1 MGFLDKARAAA
12 TELAAKA
19 DEALN
24 TAGVA
29 GPAAAAKAVDRH
41 FRDLGV
47 LAYTYPGVSS
57 ANFIEYYGGLVYG
70 GFNIKASYSDDFAGV
85 GESGWYINGGYTW
98 KHESGFSALVYGG
111 YSFGNAFDAEFHRH
125 LVRRLK
131 RRDLGFH
138 AHASRGFNA
147 APVEIVDLGSF
158 LGRPFDFDKRMPAAV
173 TGEIHQRAPHL
184 AQAGRNEHFSADLHH
199 ATPNQNDQ

>member
-47 LAYTYPGVSS
+47 LAYLQATGRPADESEHAQLIAAVVLP
-57 ANFIEYYGGLVYG
+57 AAQAE
-70 GFNIKASYSDDFAGV
+70 KAGRP
-85 GESGWYINGGYTW
+85 INP
-98 KHESGFSALVYGG
+98 
-111 YSFGNAFDAEFHRH
+111 HRH
-125 LVRRLK
+125 
-131 RRDLGFH
+131 
-138 AHASRGFNA
+138 A
-147 APVEIVDLGSF
+147 
-158 LGRPFDFDKRMPAAV
+158 
-173 TGEIHQRAPHL
+173 
-184 AQAGRNEHFSADLHH
+184 
-199 ATPNQNDQ
+199 